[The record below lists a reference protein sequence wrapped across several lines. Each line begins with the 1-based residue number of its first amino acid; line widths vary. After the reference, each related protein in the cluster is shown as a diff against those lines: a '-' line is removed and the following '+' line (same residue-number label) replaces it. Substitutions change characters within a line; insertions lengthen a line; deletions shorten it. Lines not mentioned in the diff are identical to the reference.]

1 MLREKEVTDKKDI
14 TEKIIKV
21 AFIIQIIA
29 IVVIAL
35 FIAILT
41 IKTQI
46 ENDKKFDRLLE
57 NQFILQ
63 ERLEFLEGVRNE
75 K

>member
-21 AFIIQIIA
+21 AFIIQITA

-35 FIAILT
+35 TIVALT
-41 IKTQI
+41 IQTQI

-57 NQFILQ
+57 NQFILE
-63 ERLEFLEGVRNE
+63 ERLEYLETGR
-75 K
+75 